1 MIPDTPIPDF
11 DELVALHRRDPQAFE
26 ALRAR
31 LLDETVRSA
40 PAEHRPAL
48 EQVRARIDSVRR
60 SAATPFEAALIASR
74 MMQQSV
80 GDLLGAWKQVRYAAA
95 GMQTTLLLRRL
106 RLPQALH
113 TARNGKQPS

>member
-1 MIPDTPIPDF
+1 MIPDIRIPDF
-11 DELVALHRRDPQAFE
+11 DELAALHRRDPQAFE

-31 LLDETVRSA
+31 LLDETVRAA

-48 EQVRARIDSVRR
+48 EQVRARIDIARR

-80 GDLLGAWKQVRYAAA
+80 GRLLAAWKQVRYAAA
-95 GMQTTLLLRRL
+95 DMQTTLLLRRF
-106 RLPQALH
+106 RLPHASR
-113 TARNGKQPS
+113 APRNGKQPS